1 MKNLYVHIGFP
12 RTATKTL
19 QLKLFK
25 EHNDL
30 NYLGRFPDRVPS
42 HNPTISK
49 ILSYDEEEFTKNFD
63 NLSRE
68 IKNLPLS
75 LNKTNLISDEF
86 FLLRDLLHQKTS
98 IKVSIQR
105 LKKLCEINNINL
117 KIIYSVRNQTDII
130 SSLFIVTFLSSLK
143 TDYEKIISAINGL
156 ETDTYTRNFLKGF
169 DYYQLH
175 NTLLEIVGSNNLS
188 VFFYEKLLIT
198 KDEYHKEISDLLSL
212 SNSVTSKLLD
222 YKRIHLSY
230 DQIRNQIE
238 LSTRSQL
245 IFHQIKKLNLKKI
258 FNRNFTLKLIT
269 FFKKKIFS
277 NVKIDK
283 KKVIENNLILNN
295 ALTEFKKNKNLIKDY
310 FLKSNTEFFKKI
322 KVSTDIKKFYL

>member
-1 MKNLYVHIGFP
+1 M
-12 RTATKTL
+12 
-19 QLKLFK
+19 
-25 EHNDL
+25 
-30 NYLGRFPDRVPS
+30 
-42 HNPTISK
+42 
-49 ILSYDEEEFTKNFD
+49 
-63 NLSRE
+63 
-68 IKNLPLS
+68 
-75 LNKTNLISDEF
+75 
-86 FLLRDLLHQKTS
+86 HQKTS

-188 VFFYEKLLIT
+188 VVFYEKLLIT

-212 SNSVTSKLLD
+212 SNYETSKLLD

-245 IFHQIKKLNLKKI
+245 IFHQIKKLNLKR
-258 FNRNFTLKLIT
+258 FLI
-269 FFKKKIFS
+269 
-277 NVKIDK
+277 
-283 KKVIENNLILNN
+283 EILR
-295 ALTEFKKNKNLIKDY
+295 
-310 FLKSNTEFFKKI
+310 
-322 KVSTDIKKFYL
+322 